1 MRHRKSLFCGKYE
14 QKTRKT
20 EQSTRSAAG
29 MGEQEREADST
40 PPLPFEIAGTDILKT
55 DISPLQIPAERAAVE
70 KRRSKNI
77 QTFGKARPESAAV

>member
-1 MRHRKSLFCGKYE
+1 MSKKREKPSKAQEALREWVSRKEKPTAL
-14 QKTRKT
+14 
-20 EQSTRSAAG
+20 
-29 MGEQEREADST
+29 

-55 DISPLQIPAERAAVE
+55 DISPLQIPAERAAAE